1 MHHFL
6 IINKFIFELIILIL
20 LIFLQNNYQIL
31 INMIKINSF
40 VKKIKLQN
48 SLNIKAILIKFL
60 INLIRN
66 YPIQK
71 IFKIQE
77 YLFKFHG
84 FKLILPQVINQIF
97 FNLLTH
103 YHLY

>member
-60 INLIRN
+60 INLKI
-66 YPIQK
+66 IQF
-71 IFKIQE
+71 FKIQE

-103 YHLY
+103 YYLY